1 MANEKTGKK
10 VTYEDYAKTPEGEWY
25 EVHDGELIRLQTP
38 PIRHQLARAR
48 LGTRVYFFVEERE
61 LGESF
66 CVPLDVVF
74 TDHDIVQ
81 PDIFFVANERI
92 GVITEDNVQGAP
104 DLAVE
109 ILAPSTA
116 ARDMGYK
123 RDLYELHGVK
133 EYWMADV
140 DSRTITVLRLNAAG
154 FFETVGTYGE
164 GDTFESSVLAGFT
177 VNVSDAF
184 GPRRIGG

>member
-1 MANEKTGKK
+1 MADEKTGKK
-10 VTYEDYAKTPEGEWY
+10 FTYEDYAKTPEGEWY

-38 PIRHQLARAR
+38 LIRHQRARAR
-48 LGTRVYFFVEERE
+48 LGTRMYRFVEERG

-66 CVPLDVVF
+66 FVPLDMVL

-81 PDIFFVANERI
+81 PDIFFVTNERI

-104 DLAVE
+104 DLVVE

-116 ARDMGYK
+116 ARDTGYK
-123 RDLYELHGVK
+123 RDLYEKHRVK
-133 EYWMADV
+133 EYWMADT

-154 FFETVGTYGE
+154 FFEASGTYGE
-164 GDTFESSVLAGFT
+164 GDTFESSVLTGFT

>member
-1 MANEKTGKK
+1 MTAQKTGRKY
-10 VTYEDYAKTPEGEWY
+10 TYADYAKTPEGEWY

-38 PIRHQLARAR
+38 PIRHQSARAR
-48 LGTRVYFFVEERE
+48 LGARMYGFVEERG
-61 LGESF
+61 LGEAF
-66 CVPLDVVF
+66 CVPLDVVL

-81 PDIFFVANERI
+81 PDIFFVTNERI

-109 ILAPSTA
+109 ILSPSTA

-133 EYWMADV
+133 EYWMADT

-154 FFETVGTYGE
+154 VFEVVGIYGE
-164 GDTFESSVLAGFT
+164 GDTFESSVLAGFI